1 MRPINPRFVT
11 AACLI
16 VTIYSGCG
24 ADDAGLADDTGMQTA
39 QIQFDDHATTVYIG
53 TYTRGFAC
61 PPPPESG
68 GECVSKGIYRA
79 TFNSATG
86 SLSEPELAAHSDNPS
101 YLSVHPDGWN
111 LYSVNEVGDFQGQNT
126 GAVTAYAIGH
136 NGRLHFINQLPS
148 HGADPAHISV
158 TASGRHVLVA
168 NYTGG
173 NVSSYRIG
181 DNGQLIDGNTV
192 ADIGVPGPHPNQDA
206 AHAHFIVEGS
216 IPGLIY
222 VADLGL
228 DRVFLYDLD
237 RHSGHLSPHAAEPFV
252 TLPPATGP
260 RHIAFHPNQKFLYT
274 NNELSTSAS
283 VFARNPHTGELTQ
296 PELQKISTIPLPFAG
311 RNDNGEIQISRDGR
325 FVYVSNRGHDSI
337 TTFSVNPHTGLLT
350 MIDNVPSGGHEPRDF
365 KIDPSGKFLLVAHHI
380 SDDIAIFR
388 INQATGKVRQ
398 IGATIKLSKP
408 VNFAFV
414 PAHDH

>member
-1 MRPINPRFVT
+1 MNAT
-11 AACLI
+11 LG
-16 VTIYSGCG
+16 SGC
-24 ADDAGLADDTGMQTA
+24 DTDQEAAQDQTA
-39 QIQFDDHATTVYIG
+39 VQTAPVQYDDHATTVYIG
-53 TYTRGFAC
+53 TYTRGYAC

-79 TFNSATG
+79 TFNPRTG
-86 SLSEPELAAHSDNPS
+86 SLSGPVLAAAADNPS
-101 YLSVHPDGWN
+101 YLAVRPDEDF
-111 LYSVNEVGDFQGQNT
+111 LYAVNEVGDFQGQNT

-136 NGRLHFINQLPS
+136 DGSLHLVNQLPS

-181 DNGQLIDGNTV
+181 ARGELIDGNTV
-192 ADIGVPGPHPNQDA
+192 ADLGQHGTHPNQDS
-206 AHAHFIVEGS
+206 AHAHFIVEGP
-216 IPGLIY
+216 IAGLIY

-228 DRVFLYDLD
+228 DRVFLYDLG
-237 RHSGHLSPHAAEPFV
+237 RRSNQLSPHAAEPFV

-260 RHIAFHPNQKFLYT
+260 RHIAFHPNKKFLYT

-283 VFARNPHTGELTQ
+283 VFARNPHTGQLTEPQ
-296 PELQKISTIPLPFAG
+296 LQQISTIPLPFAG

-337 TTFSVNPHTGLLT
+337 TTFSVNNHTGLLT

-380 SDDIAIFR
+380 SDDMAVFR
-388 INQATGKVRQ
+388 INERTGKVHQ
-398 IGATIKLSKP
+398 IGTPIPLSKP
-408 VNFAFV
+408 VNFAFTRG
-414 PAHDH
+414 HDE